1 MTDVTDR
8 TTDKMTARTVTLAI
22 AMTAS
27 LAIVAGCG
35 RKAPLDTPY
44 QAAVDARKE
53 AERNKEPLPPEPEKP
68 VVDKPFILD
77 GLID

>member
-1 MTDVTDR
+1 MTDR
-8 TTDKMTARTVTLAI
+8 TTAKMTVRTVALAI
-22 AMTAS
+22 TMAAALATA
-27 LAIVAGCG
+27 AGCG

-44 QAAVDARKE
+44 QAGLDARKE
-53 AERNKEPLPPEPEKP
+53 AERNNEPLPPEPEKP